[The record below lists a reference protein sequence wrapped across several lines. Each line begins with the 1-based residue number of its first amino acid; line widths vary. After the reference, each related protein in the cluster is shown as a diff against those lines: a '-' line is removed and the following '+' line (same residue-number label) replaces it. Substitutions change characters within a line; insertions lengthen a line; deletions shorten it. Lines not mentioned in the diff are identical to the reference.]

1 MKIQDQTVVTMTYVL
16 RENDENGPVLQETTK
31 EQPFVA
37 IFGMHQLLPKF
48 EENLLGKEP
57 GDTYAFHLT
66 PSEAYGER
74 DEAYIMDLEKEMFC
88 ENGVLMELVKVGA
101 QLMMQTADG
110 RPIAGI
116 VREIGDKFV
125 KMDFNHDMAGKHLHF
140 SGEIIDVR
148 ETNDEDF
155 GDSCGCG
162 SCDCDSCGDSGC
174 EGCGGGCH

>member
-31 EQPFVA
+31 ENPFVC

-48 EENLLGKEP
+48 EENLMGKEP
-57 GDTYAFHLT
+57 GDKYAFHLT
-66 PSEAYGER
+66 PAEAYGER
-74 DEAYIMDLEKEMFC
+74 DEAYIMDLDKEMFC
-88 ENGVLMELVKVGA
+88 NNGVLMDLVKVGA

-116 VREIGDKFV
+116 VREIGEKTV

-148 ETNDEDF
+148 ETTDEDF
-155 GDSCGCG
+155 NDNCGCG
-162 SCDCDSCGDSGC
+162 CDDCNCESCGEGC
-174 EGCGGGCH
+174 EGCH

>member
-1 MKIQDQTVVTMTYVL
+1 MTYVL